1 MNKELEFLE
10 ENYGHN
16 SWNNYPP
23 SKQQVAQW
31 LKEYTEKQF
40 AIFGVVKSLP
50 SKEELSIEL
59 SNKLIDIFDADET
72 WEKEHY
78 KYGFNACFAF
88 IKEYLTK

>member
-1 MNKELEFLE
+1 MEDKIYSVLEK
-10 ENYGHN
+10 YGIDEPKA
-16 SWNNYPP
+16 S
-23 SKQQVAQW
+23 AI
-31 LKEYTEKQF
+31 TEDLLVLC
-40 AIFGVVKSLP
+40 AVVKSLP
-50 SKEELSIEL
+50 SKEELTIEL